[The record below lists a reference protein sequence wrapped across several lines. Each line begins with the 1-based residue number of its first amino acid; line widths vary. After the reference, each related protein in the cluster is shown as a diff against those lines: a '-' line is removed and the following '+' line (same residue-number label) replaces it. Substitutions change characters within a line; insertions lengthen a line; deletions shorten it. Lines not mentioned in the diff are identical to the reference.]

1 MPSQGKSSLHLENLK
16 SASQQDRGLQE
27 ALIPLWT
34 SERFF
39 TEIAEVSWYLEV
51 VRSQGDLYAPLWEL
65 LTSVLWIPHFSVWC
79 SEYLSFSRKSPW
91 DCLVESA
98 AREALE
104 DLSETRIH
112 GAKLST

>member
-16 SASQQDRGLQE
+16 SASQQDRAAGGTHPTMD
-27 ALIPLWT
+27 IRT
-34 SERFF
+34 VFS
-39 TEIAEVSWYLEV
+39 EIAEVSWYLEV

-65 LTSVLWIPHFSVWC
+65 LISVLWIPHFSVWC

-104 DLSETRIH
+104 DLSETQIH
-112 GAKLST
+112 GAKLPT